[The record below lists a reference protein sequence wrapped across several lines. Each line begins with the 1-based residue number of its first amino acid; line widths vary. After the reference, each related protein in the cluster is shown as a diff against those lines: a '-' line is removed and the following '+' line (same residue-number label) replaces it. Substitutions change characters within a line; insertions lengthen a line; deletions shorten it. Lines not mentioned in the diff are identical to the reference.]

1 MRLFSSVPIWARVA
15 ALAALPALG
24 LLVVLL
30 VVVQGQRAIDDA
42 AARADA
48 RARITDTVRVLQT
61 GFATMRLAEREMMLG
76 DDGEAFAARRGEAEA
91 FLQAITSS
99 GAGTNLAGTVS
110 ATRAALAAYA
120 DAVVGG
126 VGRDA
131 VDERY
136 AEALGLSEQVAALAD
151 RGRISAVREARAV
164 SAEVSRNG
172 LVAVVAAIL
181 VASLVAMLV
190 GRSIVG
196 ELRTLGAAMRRLAS
210 GDYATDVPLS
220 GVGTEIGAM
229 ATILEGL
236 RDTLARSAA
245 DAAAAAAAQEE
256 RAARGDEIDGLAR
269 DFEAAIGAALE
280 AVGAATS
287 DLTAIA
293 GRLGGIADAVEDR
306 AVEAADAAAMTAQT
320 VEGSVEAAGQLS
332 ITIGEVG
339 DTTARSRAIAG
350 RAVTEMRSARA
361 TMDDLS
367 AAGARIGDVVS
378 LIEAVAA
385 QTNLLALNATIEAA
399 RAGEAGRGFAVV
411 AAEVKELAGQT
422 ARATEEIMG
431 HVGGMR
437 DAVGR
442 ATGAIGAVE
451 GVIEEVSTIADALAG
466 AVEAQGV
473 SVGAIAGASAQ
484 AADGARTSAGRID
497 AARLAAREGADAS
510 RSVSGVSETL
520 GREAAGVAERVR
532 GFLAA
537 VRAA

>member
-15 ALAALPALG
+15 ALAALPAIG

-61 GFATMRLAEREMMLG
+61 GFATMRVAERETMLG
-76 DDGEAFAARRGEAEA
+76 GDGEAFAARRAEAEA
-91 FLQAITSS
+91 FLQAIASS
-99 GAGTNLAGTVS
+99 EAGTNLAGTVS
-110 ATRAALAAYA
+110 ATRDALAAYA

-126 VGRDA
+126 AGRDT

-151 RGRISAVREARAV
+151 RGRLAAVREARAV
-164 SAEVSRNG
+164 SARVSRDG
-172 LVAVVAAIL
+172 LVAVAAAIL

-190 GRSIVG
+190 ARSIVG

-210 GDYATDVPLS
+210 GDYMTDVPLS
-220 GVGTEIGAM
+220 GSRTEIGTM
-229 ATILEGL
+229 AGILQGL
-236 RDTLARSAA
+236 RVTLARSAA

-256 RAARGDEIDGLAR
+256 RAARGDEIEGLAR

-332 ITIGEVG
+332 VTIGEVG
-339 DTTARSRAIAG
+339 DTTARSRAIAE

-399 RAGEAGRGFAVV
+399 RAGDAGRGFAVV

-466 AVEAQGV
+466 AVEAQGA
-473 SVGAIAGASAQ
+473 SVGAIAGSSAQ
-484 AADGARTSAGRID
+484 AADGARASAGRID

-510 RSVSGVSETL
+510 RSVSDVSETL